1 MSNKNFGFGTQIR
14 KSPYFDS
21 TVKWGATGF
30 SVYNHMYIPRD
41 FGSPEQNFWNLIEKS
56 ILCDVAVERQ
66 VEITGSD
73 AYKFIQLLT
82 PRDLSKLSVGQCK
95 YVLIVNNDGGILND
109 PVLLRLA
116 ENHFWLSLA
125 DSDVLLW
132 AQGVAVNSGLD
143 VKISEPDVSP
153 LQLQGPTSQEIMVK
167 LFGEDIRDLKYYWL
181 REYQLDGIPLIVSRT
196 GWSSEL
202 GYEIYLRDGSKGNEL
217 YEKIMAA
224 GKEHGIQPGHT
235 SSIRRIEGGMLSYH
249 ADADIHTNPF
259 ELGLDRLVNLDSEIN
274 FIGKKALKKIK
285 EKGISRKQVGLVIDC
300 APLSG
305 PNTTFWPI
313 KKDRKQIGKVTSA
326 VYSPRLKK
334 NIALAMV
341 SVEQSEIDFIGK
353 EALKKIKQEGI
364 KRKQVGLIIDCDPL
378 SGPNTTFWPIEKDG
392 KKIGKVTSAVYS
404 PRLKKNIALAMIEI
418 NYSELGNRLDVQI
431 HEGKYSATI
440 VEKPFYD
447 PKKNIVKS

>member
-66 VEITGSD
+66 VEITGPD

-82 PRDLSKLSVGQCK
+82 PRDLSKLSIGQCK

-132 AQGVAVNSGLD
+132 AQGVAINSGLD

-181 REYQLDGIPLIVSRT
+181 REYKLDGIPLIVSRT

-249 ADADIHTNPF
+249 ADADIHTNPY
-259 ELGLDRLVNLDSEIN
+259 ELGFDRLVNLETD
-274 FIGKKALKKIK
+274 
-285 EKGISRKQVGLVIDC
+285 
-300 APLSG
+300 
-305 PNTTFWPI
+305 
-313 KKDRKQIGKVTSA
+313 
-326 VYSPRLKK
+326 
-334 NIALAMV
+334 
-341 SVEQSEIDFIGK
+341 IDFIGK
-353 EALKKIKQEGI
+353 EALKKIKQNGI
-364 KRKQVGLIIDCDPL
+364 KRKQVGLIIDCNPL

-392 KKIGKVTSAVYS
+392 KTIGKVTSAVYS
-404 PRLKKNIALAMIEI
+404 PRLKKNIALAMIGI
-418 NYSELGNRLDVQI
+418 NYSELGNQLDVQT

-447 PKKNIVKS
+447 PKKKIASS

>member
-1 MSNKNFGFGTQIR
+1 MSRKNFGFGTQIR
-14 KSPYFDS
+14 KSPYFDA

-41 FGSPEQNFWNLIEKS
+41 FGNPEQNFWNLIKKS

-66 VEITGSD
+66 VEITGPD

-82 PRDLSKLSVGQCK
+82 PRDLSKLSVRQCK

-125 DSDVLLW
+125 DSDILLW
-132 AQGVAVNSGLD
+132 AQGVSVNSGLD

-153 LQLQGPTSQEIMVK
+153 LQLQGPTSQKIMVK
-167 LFGEDIRDLKYYWL
+167 LFGEDIRELKYYWL
-181 REYQLDGIPLIVSRT
+181 REYELDGIPLIVSRT

-202 GYEIYLRDGSKGNEL
+202 GYEIYLRDGSRGNEL
-217 YEKIMAA
+217 YEKIMEA

-249 ADADIHTNPF
+249 ADADINTNPF
-259 ELGLDRLVNLDSEIN
+259 ELGFDRLVNLDTDIN
-274 FIGKKALKKIK
+274 
-285 EKGISRKQVGLVIDC
+285 
-300 APLSG
+300 
-305 PNTTFWPI
+305 
-313 KKDRKQIGKVTSA
+313 
-326 VYSPRLKK
+326 
-334 NIALAMV
+334 
-341 SVEQSEIDFIGK
+341 FIGK

-378 SGPNTTFWPIEKDG
+378 SGPNTSFWPIEKDG

-404 PRLKKNIALAMIEI
+404 PRLKKNIALSMIEV
-418 NYSELGNRLDVQI
+418 NHSELGNQLDVQTN
-431 HEGKYSATI
+431 EGKYSATI

-447 PKKNIVKS
+447 PKKKIASS